1 MSIEKTTVQHR
12 KLVVKAGMTA
22 EDVQKSKD
30 ATALQKK
37 YANVFDSDGQK
48 GFSQKE
54 ADLFNATTFSE
65 KADGSVMFWTRQK
78 DGTKKGVKF
87 SGNID
92 EMNYSVKSEVKPYVT
107 TKKVAKKTVKQPKQE
122 EVSFWDSKWSGHQI
136 AKLTGDNAFTDWL
149 QDKDKVCTDGKDDGK
164 IGFWEGTKSLA
175 KGLIGGIPKAVIN
188 HPVATA
194 VTVGLGAAAT
204 VLTGGAIL
212 PILGA
217 AGVVSGVGMAG
228 YGTYKAATAKTDGEA
243 KQALETLGMGVTTT
257 VLSSASAGKA
267 LESAQS
273 AGVKSAKVAEDA
285 SILTKTTQMFKATPE
300 ALKVSGHNS
309 KISVT
314 NIYTMP
320 KYNERT
326 LFDGTKEVYES
337 TFGPIKQRTLPDGT
351 QEIFETKNSIDR
363 YNTAYRT
370 ITRTLPDGTKEYY
383 TPATDKSYITHPD
396 GAEETYFMES
406 AKIARRRIKHGYKEY
421 YNPKYESVKTQPDG
435 TKALYS
441 MRSDKITYRQLSDGT
456 REWYEPNNLKHFSG
470 RELPDGT
477 REYYNNGYIKER
489 YKGDVKEFF
498 TDDGVLR
505 TRHDRNAD
513 YVYNRKG
520 QLVEEYLPDFRVKYY
535 EPDGSLR
542 CEKNIKIERI
552 KIMKDFIHE
561 AIENDAPQDVI
572 NDLKWSLRTIEDAR
586 TGWDVQLVELPSRR
600 GHNYAEFYKEPISPE
615 PHYNLLGIDQDYYD
629 EQIRLHGKC
638 TVSMW

>member
-12 KLVVKAGMTA
+12 KFIVKAGMTA
-22 EDVQKSKD
+22 EDVKKSKD

-136 AKLTGDNAFTDWL
+136 AKLTGDNDFTDWL

-164 IGFWEGTKSLA
+164 IGFWEGTKNLA
-175 KGLIGGIPKAVIN
+175 KGLIGGIPKAMIN

-194 VTVGLGAAAT
+194 VTVGIGAAAT
-204 VLTGGAIL
+204 ALTGGAIL
-212 PILGA
+212 PVLGA
-217 AGVVSGVGMAG
+217 IGVASGVGMAG

-285 SILTKTTQMFKATPE
+285 NILTKTAQMFKATPE
-300 ALKVSGHNS
+300 ALKVSGRNA
-309 KISVT
+309 KISLKNV
-314 NIYTMP
+314 YTMS

-326 LFDGTKEVYES
+326 FFDGTKEVYR
-337 TFGPIKQRTLPDGT
+337 GKNGQVKRRILPDGT
-351 QEIFETKNSIDR
+351 EERYDKNGAIATRILPNGTEERYGKYGTYKYFSNGDQEQFW
-363 YNTAYRT
+363 
-370 ITRTLPDGTKEYY
+370 
-383 TPATDKSYITHPD
+383 
-396 GAEETYFMES
+396 
-406 AKIARRRIKHGYKEY
+406 
-421 YNPKYESVKTQPDG
+421 
-435 TKALYS
+435 
-441 MRSDKITYRQLSDGT
+441 SDGT
-456 REWYEPNNLKHFSG
+456 L
-470 RELPDGT
+470 
-477 REYYNNGYIKER
+477 KER
-489 YKGDVKEFF
+489 FVKS
-498 TDDGVLR
+498 TDTHYYYDS
-505 TRHDRNAD
+505 
-513 YVYNRKG
+513 KG
-520 QLVEEYLPDFRVKYY
+520 QLTKEVNYHEGRNISYK
-535 EPDGSLR
+535 PDGSAIIREGSLVKYQNKDGIITKVQDLFP
-542 CEKNIKIERI
+542 ELKNDRIARMQEFIKEAEANKAPEQVISDLKEVLGMVKQAKTGAEVNDLPFPSYNQGHKYAEITRYDVDGSFADQTYN
-552 KIMKDFIHE
+552 KGAGYIMKNSEVKAAQGLNQQVNNESH
-561 AIENDAPQDVI
+561 P
-572 NDLKWSLRTIEDAR
+572 
-586 TGWDVQLVELPSRR
+586 
-600 GHNYAEFYKEPISPE
+600 
-615 PHYNLLGIDQDYYD
+615 NLLGIDQKYYD
-629 EQIRLHGKC
+629 EQIRLHGEC
-638 TVSMW
+638 TVPMW

>member
-12 KLVVKAGMTA
+12 KFIVKAGMTA
-22 EDVQKSKD
+22 EDVKNSKD

-37 YANVFDSDGQK
+37 YANVFDADGQK

-107 TKKVAKKTVKQPKQE
+107 TKKVAKKAVKQSKQE

-300 ALKVSGHNS
+300 ALKVSGHNA
-309 KISVT
+309 KISLKNVY
-314 NIYTMP
+314 IMS
-320 KYNERT
+320 KYNEQT
-326 LFDGTKEVYES
+326 LFDETKEVSQTKNGQVE
-337 TFGPIKQRTLPDGT
+337 KNVLPD
-351 QEIFETKNSIDR
+351 R
-363 YNTAYRT
+363 
-370 ITRTLPDGTKEYY
+370 TKEVSLVKNQNK
-383 TPATDKSYITHPD
+383 DGVITKVVDQFPKLKN
-396 GAEETYFMES
+396 GR
-406 AKIARRRIKHGYKEY
+406 IARMEEFIREAEANRAPKRVISDLKEVL
-421 YNPKYESVKTQPDG
+421 EMVKQ
-435 TKALYS
+435 A
-441 MRSDKITYRQLSDGT
+441 
-456 REWYEPNNLKHFSG
+456 NNST
-470 RELPDGT
+470 ELNDIPFPS
-477 REYYNNGYIKER
+477 YNNGCKYAQITK
-489 YKGDVKEFF
+489 Y
-498 TDDGVLR
+498 DGLGR
-505 TRHDRNAD
+505 FDQNG
-513 YVYNRKG
+513 Y
-520 QLVEEYLPDFRVKYY
+520 
-535 EPDGSLR
+535 
-542 CEKNIKIERI
+542 
-552 KIMKDFIHE
+552 IMKSSEVETLHQSVQY
-561 AIENDAPQDVI
+561 NDD
-572 NDLKWSLRTIEDAR
+572 
-586 TGWDVQLVELPSRR
+586 
-600 GHNYAEFYKEPISPE
+600 
-615 PHYNLLGIDQDYYD
+615 NLLYLD
-629 EQIRLHGKC
+629 ELSEWYLQY
-638 TVSMW
+638 